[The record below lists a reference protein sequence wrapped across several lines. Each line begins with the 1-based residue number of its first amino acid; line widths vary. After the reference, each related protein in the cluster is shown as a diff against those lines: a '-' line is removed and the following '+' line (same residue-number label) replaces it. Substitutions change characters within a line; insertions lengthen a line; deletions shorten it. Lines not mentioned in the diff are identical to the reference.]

1 VLQKRLMLSSL
12 ESKARWLQK
21 VPGSQRTVAPDETY
35 SRVYGEAC
43 ALGVT
48 RLGDITGMDR
58 IGVPAYC
65 AIVPRSRDIISV
77 YTGKGLD
84 RIDAKV
90 GALMEAVE
98 RQTVL
103 NARSPM
109 VVGSVET
116 LRKEYCVLDPREVLL
131 ELLPD
136 YSVTH
141 EYSWVFGHDLVSQRE
156 VLVPAALAGY
166 FWQDLLPGPFVR
178 ISFTNGLAS
187 GNVKE
192 EAVCQAL
199 CELIERDAWTL
210 ADIGAH
216 QIPRVRR
223 LLIDPETADV
233 GEDDFEMFESLEL
246 EGDPVMVLF
255 ERAGLRPVLHD
266 ITSDIAI
273 PTVFAAVLDE
283 AFPGMPMIHAGLGTH
298 PDARVAVTRALT
310 EAAQSRCVDIQGV
323 REDLCPPETELSSF
337 NAHTRR
343 ISQVNRRLWVI
354 NESSVRKGISALP
367 SAVYDNVQEDVD
379 HILCHLQR
387 QGINRVIV
395 VDFTP
400 PNAPFAV
407 VRVIVPELESWSVN
421 RAKLGRRAL
430 DFWGAHV

>member
-1 VLQKRLMLSSL
+1 MLQKLILPHLDSTAGR
-12 ESKARWLQK
+12 LQK
-21 VPGSQRTVAPDETY
+21 VAGSQRTVAPDETY
-35 SRVYGEAC
+35 VRVYAEAC

-84 RIDAKV
+84 RIEAKV

-103 NARSPM
+103 RARLPM
-109 VVGSVET
+109 IVGSVDA
-116 LRKEYCVLDPREVLL
+116 LRKEHRVLDPREVLL
-131 ELLPD
+131 KLLPD
-136 YSVTH
+136 YSDAR
-141 EYSWVFGHDLVSQRE
+141 EYSWVSGHDLVSQGE

-166 FWQDLLPGPFVR
+166 FWENLLPGPFVK

-192 EAVCQAL
+192 EAICQAL

-216 QIPRVRR
+216 QIPRIYRR
-223 LLIDPETADV
+223 LIDPETADV
-233 GEDDFEMFESLEL
+233 GDDDFEMFQGLEL
-246 EGDPVMVLF
+246 DGDPVMELF
-255 ERAGLRPVLHD
+255 ARVGLKPVVHD
-266 ITSDIAI
+266 ITSDIGI
-273 PTVFAAVLDE
+273 PTVLAAVLDE
-283 AFPGMPMIHAGLGTH
+283 AFPDLPMIHAGLGTH
-298 PDARVAVTRALT
+298 LDARVAVRRALT

-323 REDLCPPETELSSF
+323 REDLCPADAELSSF

-343 ISQVNRRLWVI
+343 ISQVNRRMWTI
-354 NESSVRKGISALP
+354 NESPVQTSISELP
-367 SAVYDNVQEDVD
+367 SVVYDNVQQDID

-387 QGINRVIV
+387 RGISQVIV

-400 PNAPFAV
+400 LGAPYAV

-421 RAKLGRRAL
+421 HAKLGRRAL
-430 DFWGAHV
+430 DFWKAHV

>member
-1 VLQKRLMLSSL
+1 MLPQL
-12 ESKARWLQK
+12 DSKARQLRK
-21 VPGSQRTVAPDETY
+21 VTGSQRTVAPDETY
-35 SRVYGEAC
+35 RRVYAEAC

-48 RLGDITGMDR
+48 RVGDITGMDR
-58 IGVPAYC
+58 IGVPTYC

-103 NARSPM
+103 NAHLQM
-109 VVGSVET
+109 IVGSVDA
-116 LRKEYCVLDPREVLL
+116 LRKEHCVLDPREVLL

-136 YSVTH
+136 YSETR
-141 EYSWVFGHDLVSQRE
+141 EYSWVSGHDLVSQGE

-166 FWQDLLPGPFVR
+166 FWQDVLPGPFVT
-178 ISFTNGLAS
+178 ICFTNGLAS

-192 EAVCQAL
+192 EAICQAL

-216 QIPRVRR
+216 LIPWVHRQ
-223 LLIDPETADV
+223 LADPETADV
-233 GEDDFEMFESLEL
+233 GDDDFEIFQALEL
-246 EGDPVMVLF
+246 EGDPVMELF
-255 ERAGLRPVLHD
+255 ARAGLRPVVHD
-266 ITSDIAI
+266 ITSDIGV

-283 AFPGMPMIHAGLGTH
+283 AFPGLPMIHAGLGTH
-298 PDARVAVTRALT
+298 PDARVAVRRALT

-323 REDLCPPETELSSF
+323 REDLCPADAELSGF

-343 ISQVNRRLWVI
+343 ISQVNRGMWTI
-354 NESSVRKGISALP
+354 NDSPAQKGIAALP
-367 SAVYDNVQEDVD
+367 SAVYDNVQEDLE

-387 QGINRVIV
+387 RGINQVIV

-400 PNAPFAV
+400 SGAPFAV

-421 RAKLGRRAL
+421 HAKLGRRAL
-430 DFWGAHV
+430 DFWKAHV